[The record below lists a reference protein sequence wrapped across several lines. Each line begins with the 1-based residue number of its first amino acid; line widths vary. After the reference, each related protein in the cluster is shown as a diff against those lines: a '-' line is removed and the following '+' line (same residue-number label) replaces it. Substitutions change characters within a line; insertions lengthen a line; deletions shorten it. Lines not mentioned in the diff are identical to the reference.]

1 MITVRFAPSPTGYLH
16 IGGAR
21 TAIFNWLFA
30 RQQNGRF
37 ILRIEDTDRE
47 RSGTEMVQAIFEGL
61 RWLGLDWDGDP
72 VFQSQRLD
80 IYRDYA
86 NRLLREGKAFRCF
99 CSAEKIMRQ
108 REQAVRQ
115 KITFRYDGT
124 CRNLS
129 EEEIQ
134 QRLERNEPFTIR
146 FRLPEG
152 GVQFHDMLHGTI
164 TVEQEVLD
172 DFIILRSDGTP
183 TYHLAV
189 VVDDYEMGIT
199 HVIRGDDHLSNTPK
213 QVLLYEAFGWQVP
226 QFLHVPLIHG
236 PDRRRLSKRHGA
248 TSVQE
253 YRDRGYLPEAI
264 FNYLTLLGWSPGT
277 DEEIFTREEL
287 IERFSLD
294 GLSKSSAIFDEQKLL
309 WMNAQH
315 LYRLSSAELFDR
327 VVPFLAKAGLAG
339 EAELQQRRDYV
350 ENILELLKPR
360 AKRLTDFADQ
370 MHYFFYEPE
379 AYDEKGMKK
388 HWKGLETA
396 ERLDML
402 RSRLAGLENWTEAEI
417 EAVVRDLAEE
427 LQISAAKLIHPTRL
441 AISGRTATPGL
452 FEVMALLGQ
461 DVVLQRMKKA
471 VEIIKNSF

>member
-21 TAIFNWLFA
+21 TAVFNWLFA

-152 GVQFHDMLHGTI
+152 DVQFHDMLHGTI

-264 FNYLTLLGWSPGT
+264 FNYLALLGWSPGT

>member
-1 MITVRFAPSPTGYLH
+1 MIKVRFAPSPTGYLH

-30 RQQNGRF
+30 RQQSGQF
-37 ILRIEDTDRE
+37 LLRIEDTDRE
-47 RSGTEMVQAIFEGL
+47 RSGQEMIGAIFQGL
-61 RWLGLDWDGDP
+61 QWLGLDWDGEP
-72 VFQSQRLD
+72 VLQSQRLD

-86 NRLLREGKAFRCF
+86 NRLVREGRAFRCF
-99 CSAEKIMRQ
+99 CPPEKIMRQ
-108 REQAVRQ
+108 REQAIQQ

-129 EEEIQ
+129 PDEVQ
-134 QRLERNEPFTIR
+134 QRLDAGEAFTIR

-152 GVQFHDMLHGTI
+152 PVQFQDLLHGAI
-164 TVEQEVLD
+164 TVEHEVLD
-172 DFIILRSDGTP
+172 DFIVLRSDGTP

-213 QVLLYEAFGWQVP
+213 QVLLYEAFGWQMP

-253 YRDRGYLPEAI
+253 YRDRGYLPEAM

-287 IERFSLD
+287 IDRFSLD
-294 GLSKSSAIFDEQKLL
+294 GLSRSSAIFDEQKLL

-315 LYRLSSAELFDR
+315 LYRLSGEELFDR
-327 VVPFLAKAGLAG
+327 VAPLLEEAGLATMD
-339 EAELQQRRDYV
+339 ELQQRHDYV
-350 ENILELLKPR
+350 EKILELLKPR
-360 AKRLTDFADQ
+360 AKLLTDFAEQ

-379 AYDEKGMKK
+379 TYDEKGVKK

-396 ERLDML
+396 ERLEAL
-402 RSRLAGLENWTEAEI
+402 RSRLAGLESWTEAEI
-417 EAVVRDLAEE
+417 EAVVRGLAEE
-427 LQISAAKLIHPTRL
+427 MQISAAKLIHPTRL

-452 FEVMALLGQ
+452 FEVMALLGP
-461 DVVLQRMKKA
+461 DVVLRRMKKA
-471 VEIIKNSF
+471 VEIIKNYL

>member
-152 GVQFHDMLHGTI
+152 DVQFHDMLHGTI

-264 FNYLTLLGWSPGT
+264 FNYLALLGWSPGT

>member
-164 TVEQEVLD
+164 MVEQEVLD

-264 FNYLTLLGWSPGT
+264 FNYLALLGWSPGT

>member
-21 TAIFNWLFA
+21 TAVFNWLFA

-146 FRLPEG
+146 FRLPKG
-152 GVQFHDMLHGTI
+152 DVQFHDMLHGTI

-264 FNYLTLLGWSPGT
+264 FNYLALLGWSPGT